1 MIDYT
6 GVGEALAARLAT
18 AAGVHLAGYEID
30 ERDLH
35 YGSMPCIDVRY
46 QTAANEVRAGQ
57 DYFTD
62 LMFQCDIYSFDLSS
76 VRQAVTVRDS
86 ILQAAQNVVRAVP
99 SFHVSLESSRLG
111 PVEFLTSKD
120 EDTGGF
126 EARASFVVIAM
137 AFTDA

>member
-18 AAGVHLAGYEID
+18 VEGVDRAGYEID
-30 ERDLH
+30 ERDLNFAN
-35 YGSMPCIDVRY
+35 MPAIDVRY
-46 QTAANEVRAGQ
+46 TAATNEVRAGQ

-62 LMFQCDIYSFDLSS
+62 LMFQCDIYSFHLSS
-76 VRQAVTVRDS
+76 VRQAVTVRDT
-86 ILQAAQNVVRAVP
+86 ILQAAQNVVRAIP

-120 EDTGGF
+120 ENTGAF

-137 AFTDA
+137 AFTDR

>member
-18 AAGVHLAGYEID
+18 LMEVGLAGYEID
-30 ERDLH
+30 DRDLH
-35 YGSMPCIDVRY
+35 FANMPCIDVRY
-46 QTAANEVRAGQ
+46 TVATNEVRSGQ

-76 VRQAVTVRDS
+76 VRQAVTVRDRV
-86 ILQAAQNVVRAVP
+86 LQDAQNVVRAIP

-137 AFTDA
+137 AFTDR